1 MDTKLKKGKVVVSFT
16 VFFLSVSLLAGN
28 AAMLAGQ
35 AFRAENWNEDGFWGL
50 MEQDYENTAGFRHY
64 MEERLGDF
72 LAMAARGK
80 VSGHAGMDGYYEQIR
95 RNKNLLYQIRRDGAE
110 LYTNMDESDKDRV
123 KNPIEGYNFL
133 TEKM

>member
-50 MEQDYENTAGFRHY
+50 MEQE
-64 MEERLGDF
+64 
-72 LAMAARGK
+72 
-80 VSGHAGMDGYYEQIR
+80 V
-95 RNKNLLYQIRRDGAE
+95 
-110 LYTNMDESDKDRV
+110 
-123 KNPIEGYNFL
+123 EG
-133 TEKM
+133 